1 MNRLSGMRGYLGG
14 AMEHAEGLGVEWRQ
28 TMQEQ
33 TADLGVI
40 WLDPTNKP
48 IDIGIEDIENHEIRK
63 KLKSEGRWDEVTNTM
78 KVIRCVDLRM
88 VDIADFLIINLDV
101 TIHTSGTYE
110 ELFLANRQKKP
121 IILHVIQGKHRC
133 PDWIF
138 ATIPHQMIFDR
149 WQGVKDYLRHI
160 AYDPIIE
167 KRKRWYFF
175 NFDEPIPKPLGVF
188 VKPVEVDLDRA
199 FEVVPDL
206 TAHAQ
211 AQADR
216 YKAALKAVLDDPSV
230 PEVMSTPPFSDPL
243 NNPGIAA
250 AGDHPPLKILVTT
263 PFVKIDLPFSDPIDK
278 PPYVDP
284 PEPSDLF
291 PGVQG
296 DD

>member
-14 AMEHAEGLGVEWRQ
+14 AMENAEGLGVEWRQ

-33 TADLGVI
+33 TANLGVI

-63 KLKSEGRWDEVTNTM
+63 KLKNEGRYDEVTNTM
-78 KVIRCVDLRM
+78 KIIRCVDLRM

-101 TIHTSGTYE
+101 TIHTAGTYE

-138 ATIPHQMIFDR
+138 ATIPHQMIFGF
-149 WQGVKDYLRHI
+149 WQGVTDYLRHI

-167 KRKRWYFF
+167 NRKRWYFF
-175 NFDEPIPKPLGVF
+175 NFPKVEAVESKEYTGSVDE
-188 VKPVEVDLDRA
+188 
-199 FEVVPDL
+199 
-206 TAHAQ
+206 T

-216 YKAALKAVLDDPSV
+216 YKVALKAVLADPPPKLYSPEAAARP
-230 PEVMSTPPFSDPL
+230 PEVMSTPPFEEIEPAHPRHVMAEPL
-243 NNPGIAA
+243 EPGN
-250 AGDHPPLKILVTT
+250 
-263 PFVKIDLPFSDPIDK
+263 
-278 PPYVDP
+278 
-284 PEPSDLF
+284 LF
-291 PGVQG
+291 PRVQG
-296 DD
+296 DE